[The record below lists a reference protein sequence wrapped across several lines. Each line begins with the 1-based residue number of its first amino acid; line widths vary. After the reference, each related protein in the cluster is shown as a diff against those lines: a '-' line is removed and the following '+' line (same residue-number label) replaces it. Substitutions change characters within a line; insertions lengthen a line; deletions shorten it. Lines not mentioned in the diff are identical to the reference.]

1 MGNTGYG
8 GEKRKRRGRQ
18 KKKTKRE
25 EEMDSERE
33 GESHLCVRVLNS
45 GFKQPQAGVGE
56 DVDTKYV
63 TFPCNHYPL
72 KLQQNNIFTLY

>member
-45 GFKQPQAGVGE
+45 GSS
-56 DVDTKYV
+56 
-63 TFPCNHYPL
+63 NHRL
-72 KLQQNNIFTLY
+72 GLGKTSILNM